1 MYEVISD
8 AVLYY
13 IIVYTF
19 TVSLHTKCTSL
30 ICSVDLLFVPY
41 TSTHSSCFIDLYY
54 KHTSTHDVQQF
65 LVCYVHLHIMYI
77 SSSVDLHGGSY
88 NQQFKIE
95 HLYRILY
102 VLHLDDLCFLDL
114 HQEKPV
120 KNMSLTKTARIM
132 EKSLFLKTWKHSIS
146 VFLK

>member
-8 AVLYY
+8 AILYY

-120 KNMSLTKTARIM
+120 KKHEFDKNCQNHGKKLIFENMETFHICVS
-132 EKSLFLKTWKHSIS
+132 
-146 VFLK
+146 